1 MGSQK
6 FYAVKVHVV
15 FEDDN
20 GKPKKQVEYYLVE
33 AVSVTDAE
41 VITNEEF
48 KSFVGEFEVKSVNET
63 RFVEV
68 LSAGE
73 KEVSDN

>member
-1 MGSQK
+1 MGSKK
-6 FYAVKVHVV
+6 FYAVKVYVV
-15 FEDDN
+15 FDDDN

-48 KSFVGEFEVKSVNET
+48 KGFSGEFEVKSVNET
-63 RFVEV
+63 KFVEV
-68 LSAGE
+68 LSAADQGGVE
-73 KEVSDN
+73 